1 MSAPPPPP
9 PPPPLS
15 TEARELL
22 ATGLQSTG
30 WQIYDHA
37 PEIPRPPALVITPD
51 TPWIRLDR
59 IGGFLNYEVR
69 LRVLIVVANKKN
81 QAQLEAVEAAVDQ
94 VLTNLPTG
102 FVPDIIGPP
111 QLTDIGAQ
119 GTVTTVEV
127 NVSAHMKEGA

>member
-1 MSAPPPPP
+1 MTSPPP

-15 TEARELL
+15 TEARLTL
-22 ATGLQSTG
+22 ATGLANTG

-37 PEIPRPPALVITPD
+37 PEIPRPPAIVITPD
-51 TPWIRLDR
+51 VPWIRLDR

-81 QAQLEAVEAAVDQ
+81 QAQLETVEQAVDT
-94 VLTNLPTG
+94 VLVNLPAG